1 MNPLIKAKALFPM
14 GRLVATPGVLA
25 LLSHRELIGALGR
38 HSRGDWGEVD
48 DEDQAANDRALKC
61 GARLLSVFVTAGGA
75 RFWIITE
82 ADRSTT
88 TILLPGE
95 Y

>member
-1 MNPLIKAKALFPM
+1 MNPPFSAKALFPM
-14 GRLVATPGVLA
+14 GQLVATSAALA
-25 LLSHRELIGALGR
+25 AVPYRDLIHALGR

-48 DEDQAANDRALKC
+48 DEDQASNDRALKC
-61 GARLLSVFVTAGGA
+61 DARLLSVYVASCGN

-82 ADRSTT
+82 GDRSAT